1 MAKKVHPRALLSS
14 SSSSAPCYFSSKR
27 ETFTIWMKSLV
38 LNGKGCT
45 VFDSDGHI
53 MYRVDNYNT
62 KSNNEVYLMDFDGG
76 VLFTILKKVQ
86 LLLLLYITFLHVTT
100 EPKAFNFFFT
110 LILTVCKYMLLILY
124 KFIAEIFQVI

>member
-1 MAKKVHPRALLSS
+1 MAKKVHPRGLLS

-53 MYRVDNYNT
+53 MYRVDNYNS

-100 EPKAFNFFFT
+100 EPKAFNCF
-110 LILTVCKYMLLILY
+110 LH
-124 KFIAEIFQVI
+124 